1 MMLGLLMVAMGE
13 MKMVMGLLMMTG
25 LMSAGGFFVMLGSML
40 MVFCGFLV
48 VVREP
53 LMIHRTSSY
62 GAQAKDHRGR
72 VLRHI
77 NGPKVCLTVER

>member
-1 MMLGLLMVAMGE
+1 MMLGLLMMTMGE

-53 LMIHRTSSY
+53 VIIHRTSPPITPKPRITV
-62 GAQAKDHRGR
+62 GAF
-72 VLRHI
+72 
-77 NGPKVCLTVER
+77 

>member
-1 MMLGLLMVAMGE
+1 MMLGLQMVAMGE

-25 LMSAGGFFVMLGSML
+25 LMSAGRFLVMLGTML

-53 LMIHRTSSY
+53 LMIHRTSPPMP
-62 GAQAKDHRGR
+62 
-72 VLRHI
+72 
-77 NGPKVCLTVER
+77 PKPRITVARFETYQWPKSTLGS